1 MKGIPMTKTTMT
13 LSAIALAVAATTLAA
28 TQALAYKGDPAVK
41 GPNYT
46 AERHAAVTKAFESND
61 YSAWKSQMEGRG
73 ITRRITEQNF
83 ARFAEAHRLA
93 VAGKTAEANAI
104 RAELGLNQQRG
115 DGMGKG
121 TGICQGGMN
130 R

>member
-1 MKGIPMTKTTMT
+1 MSKTTMF
-13 LSAIALAVAATTLAA
+13 LSAIALAIGGVTLMS

-46 AERHAAVTKAFESND
+46 AERHAAVTKAFETND
-61 YSAWKSQMEGRG
+61 YNAWKSQMDGRG
-73 ITRRITEQNF
+73 ITRRITAQNF
-83 ARFAEAHRLA
+83 ARFEQAHRLA
-93 VAGKTAEANAI
+93 LAGKTAEANAI

-115 DGMGKG
+115 GGMGKG
-121 TGICQGGMN
+121 DGTCQGGMN